1 MIDSNGYAIVDL
13 ETTGLF
19 PGGGDRIVEIAI
31 IRLNENGHLL
41 DTYSS
46 LINPKRDIGATH
58 VHGITAADV
67 KNAPLFQDIVGD
79 VG

>member
-1 MIDSNGYAIVDL
+1 LIDSNGYAILDV

-19 PGGGDRIVEIAI
+19 PGAGDRIVEIAI
-31 IRLNENGHLL
+31 IRLDENGHLI
-41 DTYSS
+41 DTYST

-67 KNAPLFQDIVGD
+67 KKRTVFSGHCR
-79 VG
+79 